1 MAEDLAST
9 PPLLLRLCFFCVTLL
24 LAYFTGPIFFLSF
37 FFFCRSLF
45 LVLEE
50 FWEVVEDSRP

>member
-24 LAYFTGPIFFLSF
+24 LAYFTGPIFFLSLSF
-37 FFFCRSLF
+37 FFVDLSF
-45 LVLEE
+45 LCWRN
-50 FWEVVEDSRP
+50 FGR

>member
-24 LAYFTGPIFFLSF
+24 LAYFTGPIFFLSLSF
-37 FFFCRSLF
+37 FLSISLSCVGGI
-45 LVLEE
+45 LGG
-50 FWEVVEDSRP
+50 S